1 MKNSLIPH
9 TVGTVTCLLCSLLT
23 LNAQSATYLQSWNVG
38 LTIPDD
44 DAVGLANTQTVT
56 GSGIDTISLV
66 EVTLL
71 LDGASAWNGDYY
83 AYLHHGGGVTILLN
97 RIGKTSTNSIGSG
110 TVGMDVTFADDA
122 ATDVHQASATSGTL
136 AGTYQPDA
144 RQADPAVVTDASPR
158 TAFLSN
164 FQGMSADGDW
174 TLFIA
179 DMSGGDQG
187 QLVKWSLSIT
197 GTAVPEPASSL
208 LCLCAAPLILRRKRR

>member
-1 MKNSLIPH
+1 MKVRISPAPCTALI
-9 TVGTVTCLLCSLLT
+9 LFASLLAT
-23 LNAQSATYLQSWNVG
+23 SAQSATYLQSWNVG

-97 RIGKTSTNSIGSG
+97 RIGKTSSNSIGSG
-110 TVGMDVTFADDA
+110 TVGMNVTFADGA
-122 ATDVHQASATSGTL
+122 ATDVHQVTASSGTL
-136 AGTYQPDA
+136 VGTYQPDA
-144 RQADPAVVTDASPR
+144 READPAVVTEASPR

-187 QLVKWSLSIT
+187 QLVQWSLSIT
-197 GTAVPEPASSL
+197 GTAVPEPSSSL
-208 LCLCAAPLILRRKRR
+208 LFAGSACLFFLRRRR